1 VTGFFAWVWRVV
13 PRTVVAFVPRL
24 ARPDDAYAQR
34 LLPPCEYAL
43 YARMD
48 ARDRLH
54 ACKVAKALQA
64 EGEVSEVLLRAA
76 LLHDV
81 GKSVHPY
88 RAWERIAFHLFVP
101 RGLPA
106 SPALQGFRRAQQVHV
121 HHAAYGAALIR
132 EAGGD
137 ARVAELVARHHDPG
151 DDGEAR
157 RLARLE
163 RLF

>member
-1 VTGFFAWVWRVV
+1 VWRVV
-13 PRTVVAFVPRL
+13 PRTVVAFVPSL
-24 ARPDDAYAQR
+24 ARPDDAFAAR
-34 LLPPCEYAL
+34 MLPPCEYAL

-54 ACKVAKALQA
+54 ACQVAKALQA
-64 EGEVSEVLLRAA
+64 EGGASGALLRAA

-101 RGLPA
+101 RALPA

-137 ARVAELVARHHDPG
+137 ARVTELVARHHDPG
-151 DDGEAR
+151 QDEEAR
-157 RLARLE
+157 RLERLE